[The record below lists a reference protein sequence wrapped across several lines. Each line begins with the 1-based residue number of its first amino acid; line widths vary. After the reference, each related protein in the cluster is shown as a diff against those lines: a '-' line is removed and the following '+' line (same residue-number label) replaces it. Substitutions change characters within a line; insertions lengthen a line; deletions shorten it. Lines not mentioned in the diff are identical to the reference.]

1 MGSSILELVLRRLR
15 QAGFRADVAYPG
27 QKYPQIGE
35 TVATAHIEKVDRAN
49 LTVTMEVS
57 IISPAATGG
66 TACEVEALRATEIL
80 RWAGAV
86 CVQNGCTYDGVS
98 QVYVVSILATFTG
111 TTDED
116 ACVIWPGF
124 YCYVDGSLQ
133 RFAVSIQIEEVT
145 GRQVECEMGE
155 AAPTGVS
162 EGCRYWHIEL
172 EEVIPAGSAVSAEPE
187 TEFVLKLITDEKTE
201 EFDRCVWQSTS
212 RAYSKEGL
220 RRIHKGVALSRKE
233 VTDGLS

>member
-1 MGSSILELVLRRLR
+1 MGYSILELVLRRLR
-15 QAGFRADVAYPG
+15 QAGFRADAAYPG

-35 TVATAHIEKVDRAN
+35 TVATAHIEKVDRTN

-111 TTDED
+111 TTDAD

-124 YCYVDGSLQ
+124 YCYVDGNLQ
-133 RFAVSIQIEEVT
+133 RFATNIRIEEVT
-145 GRQVECEMGE
+145 GRQVEFAMGE
-155 AAPTGVS
+155 AAPMGVS
-162 EGCRYWHIEL
+162 EGCCYWNIEL
-172 EEVIPAGSAVSAEPE
+172 EEVIPAGSAVSAEPGR
-187 TEFVLKLITDEKTE
+187 EFTIRLITDEKTE
-201 EFDRCVWQSTS
+201 EFSGCVWQTTS
-212 RAYSKEGL
+212 REYSKEGL
-220 RRIHKGVALSRKE
+220 RRIHRGVALGRKE